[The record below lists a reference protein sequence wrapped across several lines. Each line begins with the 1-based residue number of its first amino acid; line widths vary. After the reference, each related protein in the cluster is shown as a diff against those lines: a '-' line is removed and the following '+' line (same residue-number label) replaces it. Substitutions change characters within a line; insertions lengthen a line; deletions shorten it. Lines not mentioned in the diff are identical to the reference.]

1 MKLLGLDY
9 GNSRIGVAVGDAKTR
24 YVKPHSFFRHQGWG
38 PDVKR
43 VQQLMA
49 ETGASAVVLGLPRN
63 MDGSLGPQAQETMG
77 FGKRLEEAGIPLFY
91 QDERLS
97 SFEAEEALQA
107 SGLNSRQIRDK
118 VDQTA
123 ACLILTRYLDSHGYN
138 T

>member
-1 MKLLGLDY
+1 
-9 GNSRIGVAVGDAKTR
+9 
-24 YVKPHSFFRHQGWG
+24 
-38 PDVKR
+38 
-43 VQQLMA
+43 
-49 ETGASAVVLGLPRN
+49 
-63 MDGSLGPQAQETMG
+63 MG